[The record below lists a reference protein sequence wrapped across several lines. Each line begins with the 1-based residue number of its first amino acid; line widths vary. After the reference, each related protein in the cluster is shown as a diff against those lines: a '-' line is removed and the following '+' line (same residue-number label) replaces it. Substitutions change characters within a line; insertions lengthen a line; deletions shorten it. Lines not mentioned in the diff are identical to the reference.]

1 MVHTFQTSVEGNHF
15 FFIILH
21 VFNFSNCNTFSLFI
35 LGLMFRLLGG
45 EPLIHLPA
53 AIEYPWYDPVNKVQR
68 FPFRTLSMII
78 SFLVVIIVSLITK
91 FIFENEYLPKHM
103 DYFECVVNI
112 PEDVVVIDE
121 PYENGNGEM
130 TMINLKKKKA
140 ELEPNGINPS
150 LKISKAEILEA
161 DEAPPLLDPGTGP
174 QVNPALEVSPNT
186 EVAPPVP
193 PPSYSQITKK

>member
-1 MVHTFQTSVEGNHF
+1 
-15 FFIILH
+15 
-21 VFNFSNCNTFSLFI
+21 
-35 LGLMFRLLGG
+35 MFRLLGG
-45 EPLIHLPA
+45 EPLIQLPA

-78 SFLVVIIVSLITK
+78 SFLVVVIVSLITK

-193 PPSYSQITKK
+193 PPSYSQISKK

>member
-1 MVHTFQTSVEGNHF
+1 MFSTFPTVTHF
-15 FFIILH
+15 L
-21 VFNFSNCNTFSLFI
+21 LFI

-45 EPLIHLPA
+45 EPLIHLSA

-78 SFLVVIIVSLITK
+78 SFLVVITVSLITK

-193 PPSYSQITKK
+193 PPSYSQISKK